1 MTISSTTLR
10 ATASGNGSTTAFAY
24 NFRVLATAELLVYV
38 RTTAT
43 GAESL
48 RSVGSGSANYGI
60 SGVGSASGGT
70 VTFVTAPTAAETVI
84 LLRDTGLTQNTD
96 YVENDPFSAE
106 SHETA
111 LDRLT
116 MITQELDE
124 EVSRSFK
131 VSKTNAIATS
141 EFVDNAATRASK
153 LLGFNSSG
161 NLEATTGRVS
171 SVSVSAVNPGGSPTA
186 SFTTASGALAL
197 GIVTGATGATGAAG
211 SASAVLTTRGDV
223 LKRGASAVERL
234 AIGSANTVLS
244 TNGTDPA
251 WSTVTNAMLAGGI
264 DLTSKVTGA
273 LPIANGGTGATT
285 AAASR
290 TALGVVIGSDVQ
302 AYDADTL
309 KADVDD
315 TLTAGF
321 ACTADADGTKSSGT
335 YTPSTAGGNMKTAV
349 NGGAHTLA
357 PQTEVSTIVIQYT
370 NDASAGTITTSGWD
384 KVEGA
389 FTTTNGDDFMVYCT
403 VIGTFQHL
411 NIVAMQ

>member
-251 WSTVTNAMLAGGI
+251 WSTVTNAMLAGSI
-264 DLTSKVTGA
+264 DLTSKVTGT
-273 LPIANGGTGATT
+273 LPLAQGGIGATSLASAGIAALAADQTFT
-285 AAASR
+285 AANR
-290 TALGVVIGSDVQ
+290 
-302 AYDADTL
+302 
-309 KADVDD
+309 
-315 TLTAGF
+315 
-321 ACTADADGTKSSGT
+321 
-335 YTPSTAGGNMKTAV
+335 
-349 NGGAHTLA
+349 
-357 PQTEVSTIVIQYT
+357 
-370 NDASAGTITTSGWD
+370 GTITTDNDLSFDLNVTNNWKATPSG
-384 KVEGA
+384 GA
-389 FTTTNGDDFMVYCT
+389 ALTFTNHTSGQSGNILLVNSGGHAISLHANTKGDANLATTISVAGTYWLSYFDD
-403 VIGTFQHL
+403 GTNAYVVTSAVF
-411 NIVAMQ
+411 A

>member
-131 VSKTNAIATS
+131 ISRTNTITSAEFTDDAT
-141 EFVDNAATRASK
+141 ARASK
-153 LLGFNSSG
+153 LLGFDSSG
-161 NLEATTGRVS
+161 DLESTTGRVNT
-171 SVSVSAVNPGGSPTA
+171 VTVSAVSVGGSPTA
-186 SFTTASGALAL
+186 AFTTATGALAL
-197 GIVTGATGATGAAG
+197 GIVTGATGSTGAAG
-211 SASAVLTTRGDV
+211 SDG
-223 LKRGASAVERL
+223 E
-234 AIGSANTVLS
+234 
-244 TNGTDPA
+244 
-251 WSTVTNAMLAGGI
+251 M
-264 DLTSKVTGA
+264 
-273 LPIANGGTGATT
+273 
-285 AAASR
+285 SR
-290 TALGVVIGSDVQ
+290 TDATAL
-302 AYDADTL
+302 
-309 KADVDD
+309 
-315 TLTAGF
+315 
-321 ACTADADGTKSSGT
+321 
-335 YTPSTAGGNMKTAV
+335 
-349 NGGAHTLA
+349 
-357 PQTEVSTIVIQYT
+357 
-370 NDASAGTITTSGWD
+370 
-384 KVEGA
+384 A
-389 FTTTNGDDFMVYCT
+389 F
-403 VIGTFQHL
+403 IL
-411 NIVAMQ
+411 

>member
-251 WSTVTNAMLAGGI
+251 WSTVTNAMLAGSI
-264 DLTSKVTGA
+264 DLTSKVTGT
-273 LPIANGGTGATT
+273 LPLAQGGIGAT
-285 AAASR
+285 S
-290 TALGVVIGSDVQ
+290 L
-302 AYDADTL
+302 
-309 KADVDD
+309 
-315 TLTAGF
+315 
-321 ACTADADGTKSSGT
+321 
-335 YTPSTAGGNMKTAV
+335 
-349 NGGAHTLA
+349 
-357 PQTEVSTIVIQYT
+357 
-370 NDASAGTITTSGWD
+370 ASAGIAALAADQTFTAANRGTITVDNDLSLDLSVTNNWKVTPSGAGALTFTNHTAGQSGNILLVNSGGHAISLHANTKGDANLATTISVAGTYWLSYFDDGTNAYVVTSA
-384 KVEGA
+384 VFA
-389 FTTTNGDDFMVYCT
+389 
-403 VIGTFQHL
+403 
-411 NIVAMQ
+411 

>member
-251 WSTVTNAMLAGGI
+251 WSTVTNAMLAGSI
-264 DLTSKVTGA
+264 DLTSKVTGT
-273 LPIANGGTGATT
+273 LPLAQGGIGAT
-285 AAASR
+285 S
-290 TALGVVIGSDVQ
+290 L
-302 AYDADTL
+302 
-309 KADVDD
+309 
-315 TLTAGF
+315 
-321 ACTADADGTKSSGT
+321 
-335 YTPSTAGGNMKTAV
+335 
-349 NGGAHTLA
+349 
-357 PQTEVSTIVIQYT
+357 
-370 NDASAGTITTSGWD
+370 ASAGIAALAADQTFTAANRGTITVDNDLSLDLSVTNNWKVTPSGAGALTFTNHTAGQSGNILLINSGGHAISLHANTKGDANLATTISVAGTYWLSYYDDGTNAYVVTSA
-384 KVEGA
+384 VFA
-389 FTTTNGDDFMVYCT
+389 
-403 VIGTFQHL
+403 
-411 NIVAMQ
+411 

>member
-273 LPIANGGTGATT
+273 LPIANGGTAATSAGA
-285 AAASR
+285 AR
-290 TALGVVIGSDVQ
+290 TALGLAIGSNVQ
-302 AYDADTL
+302 AFDSDNAVTDA
-309 KADVDD
+309 AQ
-315 TLTAGF
+315 
-321 ACTADADGTKSSGT
+321 T
-335 YTPSTAGGNMKTAV
+335 YT
-349 NGGAHTLA
+349 
-357 PQTEVSTIVIQYT
+357 VSQR
-370 NDASAGTITTSGWD
+370 GTITVDNDLSLDQNATNNWKVTPSGAGALTFTNHTAGQSGNILLVNSGGHAISLHANTKGDANLATTISVAGTYWLSYYDDGTNAYVVTSA
-384 KVEGA
+384 VFA
-389 FTTTNGDDFMVYCT
+389 
-403 VIGTFQHL
+403 
-411 NIVAMQ
+411 